1 MESLWRESFYAGGT
15 PPEAVF
21 IGSSPGALGTGL
33 RRSHA
38 NPLSCRS
45 WLRRCRPS
53 GKLRPETQACDLY
66 SFRPMTC
73 RLFGPAVR
81 VEGGAVGACELCY
94 QGASDEEIAECAVE
108 MAPYLT
114 SK

>member
-1 MESLWRESFYAGGT
+1 
-15 PPEAVF
+15 
-21 IGSSPGALGTGL
+21 
-33 RRSHA
+33 
-38 NPLSCRS
+38 
-45 WLRRCRPS
+45 
-53 GKLRPETQACDLY
+53 
-66 SFRPMTC
+66 MTC